1 MQSYFRRYFKSL
13 AGIGL
18 VLSLAMSSCLP
29 PKKEKADSGEVNFSI
44 DLEDATNRLI
54 YNWQDRMR
62 NDSLF
67 SYFNHQ
73 SPSKRLIAVLALGS
87 NPDSSAIPMLAPML
101 NDADLSVKVAAA
113 YALGQTGHVAAEK
126 HLLDAWIDND
136 QTAGYAAMN
145 QMILESAGKTGS
157 LATLRHMVEMNKLVP
172 TDTLLLIGQARGI
185 FRFMLRGIVLPAG
198 TQLMVERL
206 EDKLMPEKVKLIAS
220 QYLARVPVKETES
233 YQERLIAEYKKEYSV
248 YIKANLLLAIGSHPT
263 KAAFDLLKMTAMDSV
278 KDYRIRVQA
287 IKGLLNKPG
296 EETEQLMD
304 KLLLDP
310 DAHIQQVVG
319 NYFIQHGVDT
329 RAVYYYHRA
338 RQLDE
343 SDFNSKYS
351 LMMAALKFLPSYL
364 TAQRDSMVSLIRE
377 DLTRSSNMAISAT
390 MIQCLAYDYNSMV
403 FLKDL
408 MYSDQ
413 PVAIRSAAVTA
424 LGKMAARKSFDA
436 HFKSYAPES
445 KTFIA
450 KYLAMAASDAGNPLL
465 APAAQALIDGG
476 AGLRLY
482 IPDTI
487 DFKKTMDSLIFPR
500 QAEEYGVLAQLYGLL
515 YPELPALSPYKPVM
529 SNPLDWDL
537 YSTIP
542 DSAIAEIKTNR
553 GNVEVQ
559 LFRNTTPGTVCQF
572 VRLAR
577 DGYYN
582 KKIFH
587 RVEPYFVVQGG
598 CSRGDGYGSL
608 DEGLRSETPPSYFE
622 EEGLIGMASV
632 GRHTESQQFFIT
644 HGPAMHLD
652 GKFTLFGKVV
662 KGMDIV
668 HQLKAGDVIETISIR

>member
-1 MQSYFRRYFKSL
+1 MQSYFRWYFRL
-13 AGIGL
+13 FAGIGFI
-18 VLSLAMSSCLP
+18 LSLAITSCLP

-87 NPDSSAIPMLAPML
+87 NPDSTAIPLLAPML
-101 NDADLSVKVAAA
+101 NDPDLSVKVAAA
-113 YALGQTGHVAAEK
+113 YAMGQTGHISAEK

-145 QMILESAGKTGS
+145 QMILESVGKTGS
-157 LATLRHMVEMNKLVP
+157 LATLRHMVEMNKLIP

-198 TQLMVERL
+198 TQLMAERL

-220 QYLARVPVKETES
+220 QYLARVPAKETES
-233 YQERLIAEYKKEYSV
+233 YQARLMEEYKKDYSV
-248 YIKANLLLAIGSHPT
+248 YIKANLLLTIGSHPS
-263 KAAFDLLKMTAMDSV
+263 KAAFDLLKKVALDSV
-278 KDYRIRVQA
+278 QDYRLRVQA
-287 IKGLLNKPG
+287 IKGLTNQPG

-304 KLLLDP
+304 KLLMDP
-310 DAHIQQVVG
+310 DAHIQQVAG
-319 NYFIQHGVDT
+319 NYIIQHGSDT

-351 LMMAALKFLPSYL
+351 LMMAALKFLPPYL
-364 TAQRDSMVSLIRE
+364 ASQRDSMVTLIKN
-377 DLTRSSNMAISAT
+377 DLSMSSSIAISAY
-390 MIQCLAYDYNSMV
+390 MIQTLAYDYNSMV

-413 PVAIRSAAVTA
+413 PVAIRSAAAGA

-450 KYLAMAASDAGNPLL
+450 KYLATAASDAGNPLL

-482 IPDTI
+482 IPDTV

-500 QAEEYGVLAQLYGLL
+500 QAEEYGVLAQLYVLM
-515 YPELPALSPYKPVM
+515 YPDIAAIPPYKPVM

-537 YSTIP
+537 FSSIP
-542 DSAIAEIKTNR
+542 DSAIAEIQTNR
-553 GNVEVQ
+553 GKIEVR
-559 LFRNTTPGTVCQF
+559 LFKNTTPGTVCQF
-572 VRLAR
+572 VRLAKE
-577 DGYYN
+577 GYYD

-598 CSRGDGYGSL
+598 CNRGDGYGSL
-608 DEGLRSETPPSYFE
+608 DEGLRSETPPTYFE

-662 KGMDIV
+662 KGMEVV
-668 HQLKAGDVIETISIR
+668 HQLKAGDVIESISIR